1 MRALLKHMYSEE
13 NKEQWTEISRLA
25 WEDLLWHRARGAYP
39 TCAQQEAKE
48 EFRAETPLSLSLPL
62 PMTSA
67 LKNTC
72 KKVGKS
78 NTCDVMKCFCTGVIN
93 HHWRFYS
100 QQLDSCH
107 LLFVNQSREWQRT
120 ANKVGHQ
127 RDEGD
132 IHFDSCVTV
141 ETWEEVTHRMVDSP
155 HHHAE
160 QRVAGTEELHF
171 LGDKV
176 LFLGLRLAR
185 NGCGN
190 AARRSHLS
198 ANQQLLWK
206 SWQNVLPW
214 SHQLT
219 THYHRCYSFSLRT
232 KVPQFLSS
240 CNCHTSPIDNRAR
253 PRQITKIRGVKTN
266 TAAPFRQRFPQP
278 AS

>member
-1 MRALLKHMYSEE
+1 MTQGPRSLSYMCTTGS
-13 NKEQWTEISRLA
+13 QRRVQGWDTS
-25 WEDLLWHRARGAYP
+25 
-39 TCAQQEAKE
+39 
-48 EFRAETPLSLSLPL
+48 LSLSP
-62 PMTSA
+62 TA
-67 LKNTC
+67 YDWCIEKYV
-72 KKVGKS
+72 KKGWKKQHM
-78 NTCDVMKCFCTGVIN
+78 CDVMKRFCTGVIN

-120 ANKVGHQ
+120 ANEVGHQ
-127 RDEGD
+127 KDEGD

-171 LGDKV
+171 LRDKV
-176 LFLGLRLAR
+176 FFLGLRLAR

-198 ANQQLLWK
+198 ANEQLLSCVWK

-232 KVPQFLSS
+232 KKCPSSFL
-240 CNCHTSPIDNRAR
+240 HATVTQAR
-253 PRQITKIRGVKTN
+253 STT
-266 TAAPFRQRFPQP
+266 QP
-278 AS
+278 DLEK